1 MIAALTITALL
12 LIAGQAAVIARVI
25 RRSELAAAAHA
36 EALSCRSCGRLL
48 RPGILS
54 PYPRPCVCRER
65 KRRYAL

>member
-1 MIAALTITALL
+1 MIAALSITALL
-12 LIAGQAAVIARVI
+12 LIAGHVAVIARVI
-25 RRSELAAAAHA
+25 QRSELAAAHA